1 MLHMDFTFP
10 RIVTS
15 DNLKTRSY
23 IVFYFRG
30 QRIREYTGDSIE
42 LDIKP
47 NGAKSIKERYQL
59 LKRLEYELTKALEN
73 KTYLNKSKSFT
84 PLTTIEQ
91 NYISTKDHLDNALNK
106 KVKSNINRKY
116 KVNLRTIHE
125 QFKAFLT
132 NDELCGK
139 IEDITSTR
147 IDEFLSNYSS
157 SGTYYMNKRRDLG
170 VLFSTINKQL
180 KYKTTVVQD
189 SDKMRSYAKLHKI
202 YETGQLNPILN
213 YLKDTHKNLY
223 LCCLITYSTFLR
235 PHHEV
240 RNLKLSHIKNDCRE
254 IHLSGE
260 ENKGKK
266 IRIVYI
272 PDYLRN
278 ELLPIIKDLNINDSI
293 FSRTTEIPNEYYF
306 STSWTRIFKKMFK
319 KGLIEKNQTIYSF
332 RHTAAVQVYNKTK
345 DLHILQQLLGH
356 SDMIVTLKYLRGLA
370 AIKNEDLKDV
380 MPTL

>member
-1 MLHMDFTFP
+1 
-10 RIVTS
+10 
-15 DNLKTRSY
+15 
-23 IVFYFRG
+23 
-30 QRIREYTGDSIE
+30 
-42 LDIKP
+42 
-47 NGAKSIKERYQL
+47 
-59 LKRLEYELTKALEN
+59 
-73 KTYLNKSKSFT
+73 
-84 PLTTIEQ
+84 
-91 NYISTKDHLDNALNK
+91 
-106 KVKSNINRKY
+106 
-116 KVNLRTIHE
+116 
-125 QFKAFLT
+125 
-132 NDELCGK
+132 
-139 IEDITSTR
+139 
-147 IDEFLSNYSS
+147 
-157 SGTYYMNKRRDLG
+157 
-170 VLFSTINKQL
+170 
-180 KYKTTVVQD
+180 
-189 SDKMRSYAKLHKI
+189 
-202 YETGQLNPILN
+202 
-213 YLKDTHKNLY
+213 

>member
-23 IVFYFRG
+23 IVFYFKG

-47 NGAKSIKERYQL
+47 NRAKSIKERYQL

-223 LCCLITYSTFLR
+223 LCCLITYATFLR

-293 FSRTTEIPNEYYF
+293 FTRTTEIPNEYYF
-306 STSWTRIFKKMFK
+306 STSWTRIFKKMFEN
-319 KGLIEKNQTIYSF
+319 GLIEKNQTIYSF

>member
-1 MLHMDFTFP
+1 MDFTFP
-10 RIVTS
+10 RIVNS
-15 DNLKTRSY
+15 ENLKTRSY
-23 IVFYFRG
+23 VVFYFKG
-30 QRIREYTGDSIE
+30 QRIREYTGDSID
-42 LDIKP
+42 LDIRP
-47 NGAKSIKERYQL
+47 NTAKSIKERYQL

-73 KTYLNKSKSFT
+73 NTYRNKST
-84 PLTTIEQ
+84 NRNPVTIVEQ
-91 NYISTKDHLDNALNK
+91 NYISTADHLDNALNK
-106 KVKSNINRKY
+106 KVKSNINKKY

-125 QFKAFLT
+125 QFKGFLT
-132 NDELCGK
+132 NEELIGK

-180 KYKTTVVQD
+180 KHKTTVVQD

-202 YETGQLNPILN
+202 YESGQLNPILN

-240 RNLKLSHIKNDCRE
+240 RKLKLSHIKNDCRE
-254 IHLSGE
+254 IHLSGN
-260 ENKGKK
+260 ENKGKR
-266 IRIVYI
+266 IRIVYM

-293 FSRTTEIPNEYYF
+293 FTRTTEVPNEYYF
-306 STSWTRIFKKMFK
+306 STSWTRIFKKMFE

-370 AIKNEDLKDV
+370 AIKNEDLRDV